1 MSKVWNGRFYVPACP
16 EDVFRNH
23 KVKPFDNKIR
33 VATNAKGVVTMTK
46 KMTYAQAVR
55 RAIEGTITP
64 EVVEKLE
71 ALEAQLQKKATA
83 ERKPTAKQTA
93 NAETRAALVN
103 FINQNAEG
111 NGFTVTDLL
120 KQCPEVEGDSNQH
133 VSAILRQAVQAGEI
147 SKGSVKRRTYFA
159 PIGTYETEEGA

>member
-46 KMTYAQAVR
+46 KMTYAQAVK

-159 PIGTYETEEGA
+159 PFGTYEMEEGA

>member
-1 MSKVWNGRFYVPACP
+1 
-16 EDVFRNH
+16 
-23 KVKPFDNKIR
+23 
-33 VATNAKGVVTMTK
+33 MT
-46 KMTYAQAVR
+46 KMTYVKALDRV
-55 RAIEGTITP
+55 INGGEVTP
-64 EVVEKLE
+64 EVIDKLE
-71 ALEAQLQKKATA
+71 ALRATLAKKATA